1 VLTETQIA
9 TIDDIAASLRTAG
22 RILFVTGAG
31 VSADSGLPTYRG
43 IGGLYDGT
51 LTEDGVA
58 IEDALS
64 GGMMTR
70 APEITWKYL
79 LQIERACRGA
89 HHNRAHEVVAAL
101 EDWREAWVLTQNI
114 DGFHRAAGSRNLI
127 EIHGDLYD
135 LRCLRCE
142 HRFRVASFE
151 DLSVP
156 PVCSRCGA
164 PCRPDVVLFG
174 EMLPTRAVDRLT
186 EELARGFDAV
196 FSVGTSSVFPYIAA
210 PMAMAAEQGWLSVEI
225 NPVETR
231 VSPLATHRIRAGAA
245 ETLDALWSRV
255 SR

>member
-1 VLTETQIA
+1 MLTETQVA
-9 TIDDIAASLRTAG
+9 AIDDIAASLRNVQ

-31 VSADSGLPTYRG
+31 MSADSGLPTYRG

-51 LTEDGVA
+51 LTEDGIA

-64 GGMMTR
+64 GTMMAR
-70 APEITWKYL
+70 APRVTWKYL
-79 LQIERACRGA
+79 LQIEQACRGA
-89 HHNRAHEVVAAL
+89 RYNRGHEVVAAL
-101 EDWREAWVLTQNI
+101 EDRREVWVLTQNI

-135 LRCLRCE
+135 LRCVRCE
-142 HRFRVASFE
+142 HQVRVESFQDME
-151 DLSVP
+151 VP

-164 PCRPDVVLFG
+164 SCRPDVVLFG
-174 EMLPTRAVDRLT
+174 EMLPTRAVDRLM
-186 EELARGFDAV
+186 EELGRGFDAV

-210 PMAMAAEQGWLSVEI
+210 PMAMAAELGWLSVEI
-225 NPVETR
+225 NPVKTR

-245 ETLDALWSRV
+245 ESLDALWSRT